1 MMVLVALTC
10 LSVLVFADS
19 SVLFREGLTR
29 VLESGGFEVVGQAS
43 NAAELDLLVAS
54 TNASLVILDIRMPPT
69 QTDEGLVAAK
79 RIRRQHPE
87 MGVLML
93 SQYVES
99 HHALDLLGQSPDR
112 VGYLLKDRFADL
124 EEFLDAVRRV
134 GNGGS
139 AVDPRV
145 VAQLLG
151 RKRSRDLIEELTDRE
166 KSVLALM
173 AEGRSNDAIA
183 SGLKISPKTLE
194 AHIGTIYSKLGL
206 EPAGGDHRRVLAV
219 LNYLRSS

>member
-1 MMVLVALTC
+1 M
-10 LSVLVFADS
+10 
-19 SVLFREGLTR
+19 FREGLSR
-29 VLESGGFEVVGQAS
+29 VLEGAGFEVVGQAS
-43 NAAELDLLVAS
+43 NADELDHLVA
-54 TNASLVILDIRMPPT
+54 TQNASLVILDIRMPPT

-87 MGVLML
+87 IGVLLL
-93 SQYVES
+93 SQYIES
-99 HHALDLLGQSPDR
+99 HHAMELLGESPDG

-124 EEFLDAVRRV
+124 GEFVDAVRRV

-139 AVDPRV
+139 VIDPLIV
-145 VAQLLG
+145 SQLLG
-151 RKRSRDLIEELTDRE
+151 RKRSHDLIEDLTDRE
-166 KSVLALM
+166 RSVLALM

-183 SGLKISPKTLE
+183 SALKISPKTLE

>member
-1 MMVLVALTC
+1 LRVIVA
-10 LSVLVFADS
+10 DD
-19 SVLFREGLTR
+19 SVLFREGLAR
-29 VLESGGFEVVGQAS
+29 VLEGAGFDVVGQAS
-43 NAAELDLLVAS
+43 NVDELDRILAQE
-54 TNASLVILDIRMPPT
+54 NASVVILDIRMPPT

-87 MGVLML
+87 MGVLLL

-99 HHALDLLGQSPDR
+99 HHALELLGQSPDH

-124 EEFLDAVRRV
+124 NEFADAVRRV

-139 AVDPRV
+139 ALDPLV
-145 VAQLLG
+145 VSQLMS
-151 RKRSRDLIEELTDRE
+151 RKRSRDLIEDLTDRE
-166 KSVLALM
+166 RSVLELM
-173 AEGRSNDAIA
+173 AQGRSNDAIA
-183 SGLKISPKTLE
+183 SALKISPKTLE

-206 EPAGGDHRRVLAV
+206 EPSQGDHRRVLAV

>member
-1 MMVLVALTC
+1 LRVIVA
-10 LSVLVFADS
+10 DD
-19 SVLFREGLTR
+19 SVLFREGLAR
-29 VLESGGFEVVGQAS
+29 VLEGAGFEVVGQAS
-43 NAAELDLLVAS
+43 NADELDLLVADRKP
-54 TNASLVILDIRMPPT
+54 SLVILDIRMPPT
-69 QTDEGLVAAK
+69 QSDEGLVAAK

-87 MGVLML
+87 IGVLVL

-99 HHALDLLGQSPDR
+99 HHALELLGQSPDH

-124 EEFLDAVRRV
+124 NEFADAVRRV

-139 AVDPRV
+139 ALDPLV
-145 VAQLLG
+145 VSQLMG

-166 KSVLALM
+166 RSVLELM
-173 AEGRSNDAIA
+173 AQGRSNDAIA
-183 SGLKISPKTLE
+183 SALKISPKTLE

-219 LNYLRSS
+219 LNYLRST

>member
-1 MMVLVALTC
+1 MRVIVA
-10 LSVLVFADS
+10 DD
-19 SVLFREGLTR
+19 SVLFREGLSR
-29 VLESGGFEVVGQAS
+29 VLEGAGFEVVGQAS
-43 NAAELDLLVAS
+43 NADELHRLVAS
-54 TNASLVILDIRMPPT
+54 ESASLVIVDIRMPPT

-79 RIRRQHPE
+79 RIRREHPE
-87 MGVLML
+87 MGVLVL

-99 HHALDLLGQSPDR
+99 HHALELLGQSPER

-124 EEFLDAVRRV
+124 DEFIDAVRRV
-134 GNGGS
+134 GSGGS

-145 VAQLLG
+145 VSQLLG
-151 RKRSRDLIEELTDRE
+151 RKRSRDLIEDLTERE

-183 SGLKISPKTLE
+183 SALKISPKTLE
-194 AHIGTIYSKLGL
+194 AHISTIYSKLGL
-206 EPAGGDHRRVLAV
+206 EPAGADHRRVLAV